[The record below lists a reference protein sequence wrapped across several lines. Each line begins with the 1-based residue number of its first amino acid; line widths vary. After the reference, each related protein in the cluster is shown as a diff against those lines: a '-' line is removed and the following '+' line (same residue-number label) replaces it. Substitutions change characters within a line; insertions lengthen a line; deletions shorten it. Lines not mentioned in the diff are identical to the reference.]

1 MNILKVI
8 IGPIITEKSMNEAS
22 KGRYTFKVFSN
33 ANKNDIKKAVEDKF
47 KVNVLKT
54 ITVLIKGRKSRRG
67 TRRVEVLNQ
76 AFKKAT
82 VTLKR
87 DQKIALFDTSSKQ
100 WLMIND

>member
-1 MNILKVI
+1 MDALKVI

-33 ANKNDIKKAVEDKF
+33 VNKTDIRKAVEDKF

-54 ITVLIKGRKSRRG
+54 TTVVVKGRRSRRG

-76 AFKKAT
+76 AFKKAI
-82 VTLKR
+82 VTLKAG
-87 DQKIALFDTSSKQ
+87 QKIALFDTGSQK
-100 WLMIND
+100 